1 MTPAI
6 ESKNFSLP
14 YFGSYENSISV
25 DRDNRF
31 NRIALI
37 QPEIPDGNYLPSLG
51 LLYIAAVLE
60 RDGFYVK
67 IFDQGQKADV
77 LNEILAFNASLVG
90 ITAVTAS
97 INRAFRL
104 AEGIK
109 AVYPETQV
117 VIGGSHATGSPYE
130 TIENPFI
137 DFVVKGEGEYPM
149 LHLSRTLRQGR
160 KAEDISQVGSLFY
173 KVDGTVKKNKE
184 DEDLNNAILD
194 ELPYPAFH
202 LLDLDY
208 AFKSVSHGLFNKGKR
223 VLPLMT
229 ARGCPQTCTFCCR
242 LMGFHLRERSVQNV
256 MKEIRFL
263 VNTYQIDEIYF
274 EDDDFT
280 NNRERALEIMRAIRD
295 AKLPISIKFANGL
308 RADNIDEEMM
318 VAIKEAGGYWLGFG
332 IESGSQKVLEIMKKN
347 LDLDIAKKNVALAKS
362 LGFFVGANCIMGY
375 PGETR
380 EDMKQS
386 IDFFQKL
393 GLDSCAIV
401 GLVPFPKTALHGLCK
416 QNGYLT
422 QYADNYDNYY
432 FKIFN
437 PKILVLTGE
446 VPEQEIRWFIKMFYL
461 KFYFHP
467 KRVFRVARFA
477 LNKIKSRFIKRELT
491 LNRLLPQLRKAVME

>member
-14 YFGSYENSISV
+14 YLGRYENSISV

-60 RDGFYVK
+60 HDGFYVK

-109 AVYPETQV
+109 AVYPETKV

-130 TIENPFI
+130 TIENPFV

-229 ARGCPQTCTFCCR
+229 ARGCPQTCTFC
-242 LMGFHLRERSVQNV
+242 
-256 MKEIRFL
+256 
-263 VNTYQIDEIYF
+263 
-274 EDDDFT
+274 
-280 NNRERALEIMRAIRD
+280 
-295 AKLPISIKFANGL
+295 
-308 RADNIDEEMM
+308 
-318 VAIKEAGGYWLGFG
+318 
-332 IESGSQKVLEIMKKN
+332 
-347 LDLDIAKKNVALAKS
+347 
-362 LGFFVGANCIMGY
+362 
-375 PGETR
+375 
-380 EDMKQS
+380 
-386 IDFFQKL
+386 
-393 GLDSCAIV
+393 
-401 GLVPFPKTALHGLCK
+401 
-416 QNGYLT
+416 
-422 QYADNYDNYY
+422 
-432 FKIFN
+432 
-437 PKILVLTGE
+437 
-446 VPEQEIRWFIKMFYL
+446 
-461 KFYFHP
+461 
-467 KRVFRVARFA
+467 
-477 LNKIKSRFIKRELT
+477 
-491 LNRLLPQLRKAVME
+491 